1 MHPWIVPDDT
11 GLFTDLLVCSPPK
24 QDLLAVSEMAS
35 YRTLMKI
42 WSEASG
48 IPGEAQEI
56 SIEEADKAAPGGFG
70 RESGEST
77 ACSAEFGW
85 GDHLVLPTAVSCPQR
100 RSEPRTDGRQL
111 DPKIKTTSLKQFM
124 ESQHW

>member
-1 MHPWIVPDDT
+1 MLLQPEDRDRYVMRKPGSIDAVHPWVVPEDA
-11 GLFTDLLVCSPPK
+11 GLFTELLVRSPPK

-35 YRTLMKI
+35 YRTLMRI

-56 SIEEADKAAPGGFG
+56 SVEQADKAAPGGFG

-77 ACSAEFGW
+77 ATSAEFGW
-85 GDHLVLPTAVSCPQR
+85 GDHLVLPTDVRFP
-100 RSEPRTDGRQL
+100 
-111 DPKIKTTSLKQFM
+111 
-124 ESQHW
+124 